1 MAVKDNIRRKSPDNV
16 MLHLDQKKPY
26 FGIPHAY
33 CQWYLSD
40 PKHENILILE
50 ILYEQM
56 ISVGVKNE
64 LAKITIKQTGELAKD
79 TFSKTRDSIEKKLI
93 PDNMKTQVT
102 DEDIK
107 HARNVGKVVGVL
119 IVLIILYMVLLRY
132 VS

>member
-1 MAVKDNIRRKSPDNV
+1 MRKHD
-16 MLHLDQKKPY
+16 
-26 FGIPHAY
+26 
-33 CQWYLSD
+33 
-40 PKHENILILE
+40 NILILE

>member
-1 MAVKDNIRRKSPDNV
+1 MTVKDNIRRKSPNNI
-16 MLHLDQKKPY
+16 LLNLDQKKPY

-33 CQWYLSD
+33 CRWYLSD

-56 ISVGVKNE
+56 ISIGVKNE

-79 TFSKTRDSIEKKLI
+79 TFSTTRDSIERKLI
-93 PDNMKTQVT
+93 PDSMKNKVT

-107 HARNVGKVVGVL
+107 HARNVGKVIGIL
-119 IVLIILYMVLLRY
+119 IVLVILYMALLRY
-132 VS
+132 AS